1 MLFKNLAS
9 LILLASIFLFVGC
22 ASNNQVLNYNNAQVK
37 SRSATIGIK
46 DMRRAIIL
54 AGTNTGWQMQ
64 EVKQGLVNATK
75 FNTGHMAK
83 VEITYNTKNFSIN
96 YVDSSN
102 LQYDGTKIHKT
113 YNEWVKSLYRNIKNN
128 VSKL

>member
-1 MLFKNLAS
+1 MLFKNHAP

-22 ASNNQVLNYNNAQVK
+22 ASSNQVLNYNNAQVK
-37 SRSATIGIK
+37 SRSATISNK

-54 AGTNTGWQMQ
+54 AGTNSGWQMQ

-102 LQYDGTKIHKT
+102 FQYDGTTIHKT
-113 YNEWVKSLYRNIKNN
+113 YNKWVKVLYRNISKNL
-128 VSKL
+128 SRL